1 MTELCDSYGHG
12 KIGIVTLMPATLSA
26 VWFGLWT
33 IADMRDDVR
42 MTPNGLVIQGTKERS
57 RKRSEA
63 KRCVVLCL
71 EVLEAD
77 TAK

>member
-42 MTPNGLVIQGTKERS
+42 MAFQWVGHSRYER
-57 RKRSEA
+57 KISEA
-63 KRCVVLCL
+63 FGSQEMCGLMPGGS
-71 EVLEAD
+71 
-77 TAK
+77 